1 MQNQKLGVRYKSSG
15 GDCAWS
21 PSASIELTVG
31 EWIVFSPC
39 NDGIGC
45 GPTRDAAI
53 ADAAHAAGMSV
64 EEFTAGDEFDPVAC
78 DIGNDS
84 ILVGQVEE
92 IADAE

>member
-1 MQNQKLGVRYKSSG
+1 MQNQKLGVRYRNAG
-15 GDCAWS
+15 GECVWN

-53 ADAAHAAGMSV
+53 ADAAQAAGMTV
-64 EEFTAGDEFDPVAC
+64 DEFMAQDEFDPVEC
-78 DIGNDS
+78 ETGDDS

-92 IADAE
+92 ITDAE

>member
-1 MQNQKLGVRYKSSG
+1 MQTILGIRYKNAG
-15 GDCAWS
+15 GECVWN
-21 PSASIELTVG
+21 PSASIGLTVG

-53 ADAAHAAGMSV
+53 ADAAQVAGMTV
-64 EEFTAGDEFDPVAC
+64 DEFTAADRFDPVEC
-78 DIGNDS
+78 ETGDDS

-92 IADAE
+92 ITDAE